1 MKRYKVELENIE
13 YEKSEPAPNHYIT
26 YVNAESKQNAYIEA
40 LDEIYKDTGIE
51 VDGCI
56 IKGIQEVYEVLY
68 YASHPSEENDD
79 CLAGAD
85 YDTLEEA
92 LEDFNRPVTTKQYL
106 NLHTNWVILQG
117 PDVYKE
123 RKVND

>member
-1 MKRYKVELENIE
+1 MKRYKIELENIE
-13 YEKSEPAPNHYIT
+13 YEKSEPAPDHYVV